1 MSEKILVVEDEKPIA
16 EIIKY
21 NLEKDGYQ
29 VEVAF
34 DGEEAVTKAYLYQPD
49 LILLDIMLPKL
60 DGVSVCRKLRKELTI
75 PIIMLTAKDNEVDL
89 VNGLDAGAD
98 DYMTKPFSIRE
109 LMARIK
115 AFLRRSKRFTKSET
129 GPNNGTAAVSLM
141 EFGGLMI
148 DLDLVEARRADKK
161 LDLTLREFELL
172 KFLAQN
178 PGRVFSRDELLQKVW
193 GFEFFGDGRTVDVTI
208 RRLREKVEVD
218 PSSPQYI
225 ETRRGVGY
233 LFNPNVM

>member
-60 DGVSVCRKLRKELTI
+60 DGVSVCRQLRKELTI

-115 AFLRRSKRFTKSET
+115 AFLRRSKRFGKNEVSSI
-129 GPNNGTAAVSLM
+129 NGTSAVSLL
-141 EFGGLMI
+141 EFNGLVI
-148 DLDLVEARRADKK
+148 DLDLVEARRDEKK

-178 PGRVFSRDELLQKVW
+178 PGRVFSRDELLQRVW

-233 LFNPNVM
+233 LFNPNAS

>member
-34 DGEEAVTKAYLYQPD
+34 DGEEAVEKAYLYQPD

-115 AFLRRSKRFTKSET
+115 AFLRRSKRFTKSEA
-129 GPNNGTAAVSLM
+129 GPINAAAAVSLM
-141 EFGGLMI
+141 EFGCLMI
-148 DLDLVEARRADKK
+148 DLDLVEARRDDKK

-193 GFEFFGDGRTVDVTI
+193 GFEFFGDGRTVDVTV

-233 LFNPNVM
+233 LFNPNAM

>member
-1 MSEKILVVEDEKPIA
+1 MSEKILVVEDERPIA

-34 DGEEAVTKAYLYQPD
+34 DGEEAVAKAYLYQPD

-60 DGVSVCRKLRKELTI
+60 DGISVCRKLRKELTI

-115 AFLRRSKRFTKSET
+115 AFLRRSKRFDKNEVAQI
-129 GPNNGTAAVSLM
+129 NGTSALNLM
-141 EFGGLMI
+141 VYSGLVI
-148 DLDLVEARRADKK
+148 DLDLVEARRDDKK

-218 PSSPQYI
+218 PSSPRYI

-233 LFNPNVM
+233 LFNPNVS